1 MKTPWRSE
9 RNQTLQRR
17 IIMKKA
23 LAICL
28 SILFVCSF
36 ALSAYAAEK
45 DQGLYLSIGAGY
57 SLLGTQ
63 NDQYGGS
70 WEFNNGP
77 VAKGAL
83 GYLFNASPGINLRTE
98 FELSYRKYAGDSH
111 KSVNGTVKDLSGNI
125 SYLSGMVNGLCDFKT
140 GTGFTP
146 YIGVGLGMSQVT
158 WSDVK
163 IAGYSY
169 GLDDSDN
176 VFAYQAMGGVG
187 YGLTDSLILDL
198 ECRYFHAQDVT
209 LKNNQGTEFA
219 MDNNTNHSFLIGL
232 RYLF

>member
-1 MKTPWRSE
+1 
-9 RNQTLQRR
+9 
-17 IIMKKA
+17 MKKA
-23 LAICL
+23 LAVCL
-28 SILFVCSF
+28 SILFVSCF
-36 ALSAYAAEK
+36 ALGANAAEK

-57 SLLGTQ
+57 SLPGKSSNQ
-63 NDQYGGS
+63 FNES
-70 WEFNNGP
+70 VEFSNGP
-77 VAKGAL
+77 IVKGAL
-83 GYLFNASPGINLRTE
+83 GYSFKASPSVNLRTE
-98 FELSYRKYAGDSH
+98 FELSYRKYSADTYKWGSTTSSMEGDVSH
-111 KSVNGTVKDLSGNI
+111 
-125 SYLSGMVNGLCDFKT
+125 LSGMVNGLCDFKT

-146 YIGVGLGMSQVT
+146 FFGIGFGVSNVA

-163 IAGYSY
+163 VNGSSVTT
-169 GLDDSDN
+169 DDSAN
-176 VFAYQAMGGVG
+176 VFAYQLMAGVG